1 MYLEHG
7 RIHCIYPNRAGQTYY
22 VLRLRKV
29 FDFWICH
36 VFRKPCVIVVKLDM
50 RWRISLNETDMI
62 KSSHARVRTQMVSI
76 ALLAFISTVQHI
88 WYTQTNPRPPH
99 PATCP
104 PTVQLRG
111 LGKGEQLWAYRDPEK
126 IAWHVSHL
134 SPAHLLHFPAK
145 TLIKSP
151 NFGQKVLEPDEQIG
165 TLHGRSCHQCMNVC
179 VCVIGWLWH
188 EL

>member
-1 MYLEHG
+1 
-7 RIHCIYPNRAGQTYY
+7 
-22 VLRLRKV
+22 
-29 FDFWICH
+29 
-36 VFRKPCVIVVKLDM
+36 M
-50 RWRISLNETDMI
+50 RGRISLNETDMI

-76 ALLAFISTVQHI
+76 ALLAFIFTVQHI

-134 SPAHLLHFPAK
+134 SPAHLLHYAAK

-151 NFGQKVLEPDEQIG
+151 NFGQKVLEPDEQVG

-179 VCVIGWLWH
+179 VWLVDCGMSCK
-188 EL
+188 ELWVLCRLYKCSQLSFLSICAVMVTA